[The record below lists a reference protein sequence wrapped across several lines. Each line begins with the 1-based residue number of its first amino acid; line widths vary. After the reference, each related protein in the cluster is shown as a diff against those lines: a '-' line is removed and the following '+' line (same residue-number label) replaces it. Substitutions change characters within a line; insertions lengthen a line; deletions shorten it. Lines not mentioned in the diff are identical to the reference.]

1 MSDRDRLIE
10 LISQAKDKTPCSYN
24 PDIDCEGIVCSACEN
39 GSIAD
44 YLLANGVIVPFLKAG
59 DKVYQVDA
67 ERVYELDIL
76 DVYFYKRWICET
88 KSIDFDSDSIGESIF
103 LTREEAERELKKVGE
118 QNACNN

>member
-1 MSDRDRLIE
+1 MTDRDRLIE
-10 LISQAKDKTPCSYN
+10 LMQNWGT
-24 PDIDCEGIVCSACEN
+24 EN
-39 GSIAD
+39 TDSFPFESVAD

-67 ERVYELDIL
+67 TRVYELDIL

-103 LTREEAERELKKVGE
+103 LTREEAEKVLKERCSK
-118 QNACNN
+118 NA